1 VALEDFANDR
11 IDFFKK
17 YLTLPYG
24 IPSHDTLQRV
34 FEWIDPKEFR
44 SSFMKWI
51 EEISASLNGSVIAID
66 GKTICGARNTAEEKS
81 AIHIVSA
88 WASKYRIVIGQ
99 VKTAEKSNEI
109 TAIPELLKL
118 LDINGCIVLL
128 ML

>member
-1 VALEDFANDR
+1 MAIEDFANDR

-51 EEISASLNGSVIAID
+51 EEISA
-66 GKTICGARNTAEEKS
+66 
-81 AIHIVSA
+81 IHIVSV

-99 VKTAEKSNEI
+99 VKTVEKSNEI
-109 TAIPELLKL
+109 TAIPELLKY
-118 LDINGCIVLL
+118 
-128 ML
+128 

>member
-1 VALEDFANDR
+1 MG
-11 IDFFKK
+11 
-17 YLTLPYG
+17 YLLM
-24 IPSHDTLQRV
+24 IPC
-34 FEWIDPKEFR
+34 KEF
-44 SSFMKWI
+44 
-51 EEISASLNGSVIAID
+51 LNGSIIAID
-66 GKTICGARNTAEEKS
+66 GKTAYGARNTVEEKS
-81 AIHIVSA
+81 PIHIVNA